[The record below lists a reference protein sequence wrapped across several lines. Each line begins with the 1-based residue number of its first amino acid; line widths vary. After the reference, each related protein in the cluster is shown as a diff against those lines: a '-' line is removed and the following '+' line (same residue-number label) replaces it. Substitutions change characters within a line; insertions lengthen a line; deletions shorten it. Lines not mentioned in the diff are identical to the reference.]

1 MENYKKIL
9 KNSKKP
15 LLIAIILILIS
26 VVLFSIAGYLDSC
39 RERELIAK
47 NYNELIYYEK
57 DVEKE
62 YVEVEIVDIPYGF
75 ATEEN
80 DNVTRKYYFVFDEYD
95 FMYIV
100 RLTDNTYTK
109 LENMYNENPEEFS
122 YVLKGY
128 IFEDST
134 ELKQLAISAY
144 NEAMEEEIVN
154 NENFRL
160 YFGNTYLDEIL
171 TPYTNISALLL
182 GLGIGIDILAFV
194 FLIFYIVGGI
204 KLKLSLKKYY
214 KDDLEYELSKTTTLA
229 YEKANIY
236 LTDKYIISK
245 TMGLTVI
252 EYNELVWLYN
262 EKRS

>member
-1 MENYKKIL
+1 
-9 KNSKKP
+9 
-15 LLIAIILILIS
+15 
-26 VVLFSIAGYLDSC
+26 
-39 RERELIAK
+39 
-47 NYNELIYYEK
+47 
-57 DVEKE
+57 
-62 YVEVEIVDIPYGF
+62 
-75 ATEEN
+75 
-80 DNVTRKYYFVFDEYD
+80 
-95 FMYIV
+95 MYIV

-262 EKRS
+262 EKRSYNGILVGITLIGYKNNNKRYGLASVYLNEELLIEIMNKIKDKNPSIMIGYTEENQRNYKEIKNNR